1 MDEEKKSREEILA
14 AIKAK
19 ADAIRAQRAA
29 AAQGGQAAPATA
41 PSGMRETPVSAINAA
56 GRPATKPQN
65 PKLRAFASIQQ
76 GVEIAVDKTEE
87 ENIKKLLGG
96 LGVYANPLRRGSWQ
110 LDYRYWAEGR
120 RRLEQ
125 AGYEIEEEQYGGVP
139 LKNWNPLLGGWTR
152 TES

>member
-1 MDEEKKSREEILA
+1 MDEQQKSREEILA

-29 AAQGGQAAPATA
+29 AAQGGQTAQPTPPASTL
-41 PSGMRETPVSAINAA
+41 ETPVSAINAA
-56 GRPATKPQN
+56 GRPAAKPQN
-65 PKLRAFASIQQ
+65 PKLRAVASVQQ

-87 ENIKKLLGG
+87 ENVKKLLGG

-125 AGYEIEEEQYGGVP
+125 AGYEIEEEQYGRVP
-139 LKNWNPLLGGWTR
+139 LKNWNPTLGGWTR